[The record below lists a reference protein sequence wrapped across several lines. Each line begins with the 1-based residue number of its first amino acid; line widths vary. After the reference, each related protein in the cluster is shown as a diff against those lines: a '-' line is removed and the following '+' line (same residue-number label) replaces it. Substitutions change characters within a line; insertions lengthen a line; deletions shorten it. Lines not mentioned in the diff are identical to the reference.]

1 MRFFFPDSQDQI
13 DPGFDFQT
21 EQASEFRVRQRDDRY
36 AHEVLKR
43 PAYDGLLVSKPIVD
57 GIAGTSAKYTNA
69 QRHRLYRIGV
79 RRFFRLDQPG
89 QQIVSMG
96 DCGAFTY
103 VREETPPYTVED
115 VVDFYEGCGFDFGI
129 SVDHVVLGYDASDTS
144 ETVPEWARRQRITLD
159 LAAEFLDYHRS
170 HSCRFHPLGVAQGW
184 SPRSYAAATSELQ
197 DLGYRYIA
205 LGGMVP
211 LKTAQITACLNAVSD
226 VRRGDTRLHLLGITR
241 CEQMPAFED
250 MGVASFDSTS
260 PFRQAFKDDRDNYYV
275 FDRAFAAIRVPQVDG
290 NTRLRLRIQAGRV
303 DQAKA
308 RAAEQLCLK
317 RLTKFDEGQASI
329 RDVLDALCAYSEIVE
344 PEHDYY
350 AQHRELLEA
359 APWKTCDCG
368 ICQQVGIQVCIFR
381 GTERNKRRG
390 FHNLC
395 IFSRRLTH
403 RTESKT
409 AVGASHRPLVNEDVL
424 ERR

>member
-1 MRFFFPDSQDQI
+1 MKFYFPDSQDQI
-13 DPGFDFQT
+13 DPGFNFQT
-21 EQASEFRVRQRDDRY
+21 EQSSEFRVRQRDDRY
-36 AHEVLKR
+36 AHEVLTR

-57 GIAGTSAKYTNA
+57 GLPGASGKYTNA

-89 QQIVSMG
+89 TPIASMA

-115 VVDFYEGCGFDFGI
+115 VVDFYEGCDFDFGI
-129 SVDHVVLGYDASDTS
+129 SVDHVILGYDAT
-144 ETVPEWARRQRITLD
+144 ETVEAISEWTRRQRLTLD
-159 LAAEFLDYHRS
+159 LAAEFRDYHQS
-170 HSCRFHPLGVAQGW
+170 HNCRFHPIGVAQGW
-184 SPRSYAAATSELQ
+184 SPQSYATAVSELQ
-197 DLGYRYIA
+197 DLGYDYIA

-211 LKTAQITACLNAVSD
+211 LKTAQIAACLQAVSD
-226 VRRGDTRLHLLGITR
+226 VRRSYTRLHLLGISR
-241 CEQMPAFED
+241 CEQIPAFEG

-275 FDRAFAAIRVPQVDG
+275 LDKAYAAIRVPQVDG
-290 NTRLRLRIQAGRV
+290 NTKLRLRIQAGRV

-308 RAAEQLCLK
+308 RAGEQLCLM
-317 RLTKFDEGQASI
+317 RLARFDAGKASVK
-329 RDVLDALCAYSEIVE
+329 DVLDALSAYAEVIE
-344 PEHDYY
+344 PGRDYSV
-350 AQHRELLEA
+350 QHRELLEA

-368 ICQQVGIQVCIFR
+368 ICQQVGIQICVFR

-395 IFSRRLTH
+395 VFSKRLTH
-403 RTESKT
+403 TLENKE
-409 AVGASHRPLVNEDVL
+409 AVSALA
-424 ERR
+424 

>member
-1 MRFFFPDSQDQI
+1 MKFFFPDSQDQI
-13 DPGFDFQT
+13 DPGFNFQT
-21 EQASEFRVRQRDDRY
+21 EQSSEFRVRQRDDRY
-36 AHEVLKR
+36 AHEVLTR

-57 GIAGTSAKYTNA
+57 GLPGASGKYTNA

-89 QQIVSMG
+89 TPIASMA

-115 VVDFYEGCGFDFGI
+115 VVDFYEGCDFDFGI
-129 SVDHVVLGYDASDTS
+129 SVDHVILGYDAT
-144 ETVPEWARRQRITLD
+144 ETVEAITEWTRRQRLTLD
-159 LAAEFLDYHRS
+159 LAAEFRDYHQSR
-170 HSCRFHPLGVAQGW
+170 SCRFHPIGVAQGW
-184 SPRSYAAATSELQ
+184 SPQSYATAVSELQ
-197 DLGYRYIA
+197 DLGYDYIA

-211 LKTAQITACLNAVSD
+211 LKTAQIAACLKAVSD
-226 VRRGDTRLHLLGITR
+226 VRRSYTRLHLLGISR
-241 CEQMPAFED
+241 CEQIPAFEG

-275 FDRAFAAIRVPQVDG
+275 LDKAYAAIRVPQVDG
-290 NTRLRLRIQAGRV
+290 NTKLRLRIQAGRV

-308 RAAEQLCLK
+308 RAAEQLCLM
-317 RLTKFDEGQASI
+317 RLARFDAGKASVK
-329 RDVLDALCAYSEIVE
+329 DVLDALSAYAEVIE
-344 PEHDYY
+344 PGRDYSV
-350 AQHRELLEA
+350 QHRELLEA

-368 ICQQVGIQVCIFR
+368 ICQKVGIQICVFR

-395 IFSRRLTH
+395 VFSKRLTH
-403 RTESKT
+403 TLENKE
-409 AVGASHRPLVNEDVL
+409 AVSALA
-424 ERR
+424 

>member
-1 MRFFFPDSQDQI
+1 MKFFFPDSQDQI
-13 DPGFDFQT
+13 DPGFNFQT

-36 AHEVLKR
+36 AHEVLRR

-57 GIAGTSAKYTNA
+57 GLPGASGKYTNA

-79 RRFFRLDQPG
+79 RRFFRLDHPG
-89 QQIVSMG
+89 TPIDSMA

-115 VVDFYEGCGFDFGI
+115 VVDFYEGCDFDFGI
-129 SVDHVVLGYDASDTS
+129 SVDHVILGYDAT
-144 ETVPEWARRQRITLD
+144 ETVEAITEWTRRQRLTLD
-159 LAAEFLDYHRS
+159 LAAEFRDYHQS
-170 HSCRFHPLGVAQGW
+170 HNCRFHPIGVAQGW
-184 SPRSYAAATSELQ
+184 SPQSYATAVSELQ
-197 DLGYRYIA
+197 DLGYDYIA

-211 LKTAQITACLNAVSD
+211 LKTAQIAACLKAVSD
-226 VRRGDTRLHLLGITR
+226 VRRRETRLHLLGISR
-241 CEQMPAFED
+241 CEQIPAFEG

-275 FDRAFAAIRVPQVDG
+275 LDKAYAAIRVPQVDG
-290 NTRLRLRIQAGRV
+290 NTKLRLRIQAGRV

-308 RAAEQLCLK
+308 RAAEQLCLM
-317 RLTKFDEGQASI
+317 RLARFDAGKASVK
-329 RDVLDALCAYSEIVE
+329 DVLDALSAYAEVIE
-344 PEHDYY
+344 PGRDYSV
-350 AQHRELLEA
+350 QHRELLEA

-368 ICQQVGIQVCIFR
+368 ICQKVGIQICVFR

-395 IFSRRLTH
+395 VFSKRLTN
-403 RTESKT
+403 TLENKE
-409 AVGASHRPLVNEDVL
+409 AVSALA
-424 ERR
+424 

>member
-13 DPGFDFQT
+13 DPGFDFHT

-36 AHEVLKR
+36 AHEVLRR

-57 GIAGTSAKYTNA
+57 GLPGASGKYTNA

-89 QQIVSMG
+89 TPIASMA

-103 VREETPPYTVED
+103 VREETPPYTVAD
-115 VVDFYEGCGFDFGI
+115 VVDFYEGCDFDFGI
-129 SVDHVVLGYDASDTS
+129 SVDHVILGYDAT
-144 ETVPEWARRQRITLD
+144 ETVETIPEWARRQRLTLD
-159 LAAEFLDYHRS
+159 LAAEFRDYHRS
-170 HSCRFHPLGVAQGW
+170 HNCRFHPIGVAQGW
-184 SPRSYAAATSELQ
+184 SPRSYATAVTELQ
-197 DLGYRYIA
+197 DLGYDYIA

-211 LKTAQITACLNAVSD
+211 LKTAQIAACLRAVSD
-226 VRRGDTRLHLLGITR
+226 VRRSNTRLHLLGISR
-241 CEQMPAFED
+241 CEQIPAFED

-275 FDRAFAAIRVPQVDG
+275 LDKAYAAIRVPQVDG
-290 NTRLRLRIQAGRV
+290 NTKLRLRIQAGRV

-308 RAAEQLCLK
+308 RAAEQGCLM
-317 RLTKFDEGQASI
+317 RLARFDTGKASVK
-329 RDVLDALCAYSEIVE
+329 DVLDALSAYAEIIE
-344 PEHDYY
+344 PGRDYSV
-350 AQHRELLEA
+350 QHRELLEA

-368 ICQQVGIQVCIFR
+368 ICQKVGIQICVFR

-395 IFSRRLTH
+395 VFSKRLSSTL
-403 RTESKT
+403 ENKE
-409 AVGASHRPLVNEDVL
+409 AVSALG
-424 ERR
+424 

>member
-13 DPGFDFQT
+13 DPGFDFHT

-36 AHEVLKR
+36 AHEVLRR

-57 GIAGTSAKYTNA
+57 GLPGASGKYTNA

-89 QQIVSMG
+89 TPIASMA

-115 VVDFYEGCGFDFGI
+115 VVDFYEGCDFDFGI
-129 SVDHVVLGYDASDTS
+129 SVDHVILGYDAT
-144 ETVPEWARRQRITLD
+144 ETVETITEWTRRQRLTLD
-159 LAAEFLDYHRS
+159 LAADFRDYHQS
-170 HSCRFHPLGVAQGW
+170 HNCRFHPIGVAQGW
-184 SPRSYAAATSELQ
+184 SPRSYAAAVTELQ
-197 DLGYRYIA
+197 ELGYDYIA

-211 LKTAQITACLNAVSD
+211 LKTAQIAACLKAVSD
-226 VRRGDTRLHLLGITR
+226 VRRRETRLHLLGISR
-241 CEQMPAFED
+241 CEQIPEFEG

-275 FDRAFAAIRVPQVDG
+275 LDKAFAAIRVPQVDG
-290 NTRLRLRIQAGRV
+290 NTKLRLRIQAGRV
-303 DQAKA
+303 DQGKA
-308 RAAEQLCLK
+308 RAAEQLCLM
-317 RLTKFDEGQASI
+317 RLARFDAGKASVK
-329 RDVLDALCAYSEIVE
+329 DVLNALSAYAEVIE
-344 PEHDYY
+344 PERDYSVE
-350 AQHRELLEA
+350 HRELLEA

-368 ICQQVGIQVCIFR
+368 ICQKVGIQICVFR

-395 IFSRRLTH
+395 VFSKRLTH
-403 RTESKT
+403 TIKNKETVS
-409 AVGASHRPLVNEDVL
+409 ALA
-424 ERR
+424 

>member
-1 MRFFFPDSQDQI
+1 MKFFFPDSQDQI
-13 DPGFDFQT
+13 DPGFNFQT

-36 AHEVLKR
+36 AHEVLRR

-57 GIAGTSAKYTNA
+57 GLPGASGKYTNA

-89 QQIVSMG
+89 TPIASMA

-115 VVDFYEGCGFDFGI
+115 VVDFYEGCDFDFGI
-129 SVDHVVLGYDASDTS
+129 SVDHVILGYDAT
-144 ETVPEWARRQRITLD
+144 ETVETIAEWTRRQRLTLD
-159 LAAEFLDYHRS
+159 LAAEFRDYHQS
-170 HSCRFHPLGVAQGW
+170 HNCRFHPIGVAQGW
-184 SPRSYAAATSELQ
+184 SPHSYATAVTELQ
-197 DLGYRYIA
+197 DLGYDYIA

-211 LKTAQITACLNAVSD
+211 LKTAQIAACLKAVSD
-226 VRRGDTRLHLLGITR
+226 VRRSYTRLHLLGISR
-241 CEQMPAFED
+241 CEQIPAFEG

-275 FDRAFAAIRVPQVDG
+275 LDKAYAAIRVPQVDG
-290 NTRLRLRIQAGRV
+290 NTKLRLRIQAGRV

-308 RAAEQLCLK
+308 RAAEQLCLM
-317 RLTKFDEGQASI
+317 RLARFDAGKASVK
-329 RDVLDALCAYSEIVE
+329 DVLDALSAYAEVIE
-344 PEHDYY
+344 PGRDYSV
-350 AQHRELLEA
+350 QHRELLEA

-368 ICQQVGIQVCIFR
+368 ICQKVGIQICVFR

-395 IFSRRLTH
+395 VFSKRLTH
-403 RTESKT
+403 TLENKE
-409 AVGASHRPLVNEDVL
+409 AVSALA
-424 ERR
+424 

>member
-1 MRFFFPDSQDQI
+1 MKFFFPDSQDQI
-13 DPGFDFQT
+13 DPGFNFQT
-21 EQASEFRVRQRDDRY
+21 ELASEFRVRQRDDRY
-36 AHEVLKR
+36 AHEVLRR

-57 GIAGTSAKYTNA
+57 GLPGASGKYTNA

-89 QQIVSMG
+89 TPIASMA

-115 VVDFYEGCGFDFGI
+115 VVDFYEGCDFDFGI
-129 SVDHVVLGYDASDTS
+129 SVDHVILGYDAT
-144 ETVPEWARRQRITLD
+144 ETVEAITEWTRRQRLTLD
-159 LAAEFLDYHRS
+159 LAAEFRDYHQSR
-170 HSCRFHPLGVAQGW
+170 SCRFHPIGVAQGW
-184 SPRSYAAATSELQ
+184 SPQSYATAVSELQ
-197 DLGYRYIA
+197 DLGYDYIA

-211 LKTAQITACLNAVSD
+211 LKTAQIAACLKAVSD
-226 VRRGDTRLHLLGITR
+226 VRRSYTRLHLLGISR
-241 CEQMPAFED
+241 CEQIPAFEG

-275 FDRAFAAIRVPQVDG
+275 LDKAYAAIRVPQVDG
-290 NTRLRLRIQAGRV
+290 NTKLRLRIQAGRV

-308 RAAEQLCLK
+308 RAAEQLCLM
-317 RLTKFDEGQASI
+317 RLARFDAGKASVK
-329 RDVLDALCAYSEIVE
+329 DVLDALSAYAEVIE
-344 PEHDYY
+344 PGRDYSV
-350 AQHRELLEA
+350 QHRELLEA

-368 ICQQVGIQVCIFR
+368 ICQKVGIQICVFR

-395 IFSRRLTH
+395 VFSKRLTH
-403 RTESKT
+403 TLENKE
-409 AVGASHRPLVNEDVL
+409 AVSALA
-424 ERR
+424 